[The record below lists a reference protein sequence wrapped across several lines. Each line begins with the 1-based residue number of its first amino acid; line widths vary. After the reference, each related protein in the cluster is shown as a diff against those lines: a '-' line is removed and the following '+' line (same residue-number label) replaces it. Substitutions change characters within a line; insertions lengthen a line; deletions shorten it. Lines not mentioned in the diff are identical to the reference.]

1 MVCGKVKT
9 KEMISKKM
17 QAAIDEQINAEFWS
31 AYLYLS
37 MSAYFERQN
46 LKGFAN
52 WMKVQFQEE
61 TTHAIKFFDY
71 VHSRGGQ
78 VTLKPIAAV
87 DTDWKNNVDIFNETL
102 QHEQHVTSLINNL
115 ANIAVEEKDHATNSM
130 LQWFI
135 SEQVEEE
142 SNVEQ
147 ILVQLKMIGDN
158 GYGMLMLDRE
168 LATRVFVDATKTAAP

>member
-1 MVCGKVKT
+1 
-9 KEMISKKM
+9 MISNKL
-17 QAAIDEQINAEFWS
+17 QTAIDEQINAEIWS

-52 WMKVQFQEE
+52 WMKVQWQEE
-61 TTHAIKFFDY
+61 ITHSVKFFDY

-78 VTLKPIAAV
+78 VALKPIAAV
-87 DTDWKNNVDIFNETL
+87 ETDWKNAIEVFEHTL
-102 QHEQHVTSLINNL
+102 EHEQYVTGLINNL
-115 ANIAVEEKDHATNSM
+115 ANIAVEEKDHATNTM

-135 SEQVEEE
+135 AEQVEEE
-142 SNVEQ
+142 GNVEQ

-168 LATRVFVDATKTAAP
+168 LATRIFVDSTKTVAP

>member
-1 MVCGKVKT
+1 
-9 KEMISKKM
+9 MISKKM
-17 QAAIDEQINAEFWS
+17 QSAIDEQINAEIWS

-46 LKGFAN
+46 LRGFAN
-52 WMKVQFQEE
+52 WMKIQWQEE
-61 TTHAIKFFDY
+61 VTHAIKFFDY

-78 VTLKPIAAV
+78 VNLKPIAAV
-87 DTDWKNNVDIFNETL
+87 QIDWKNSIDVFKDTL
-102 QHEQHVTSLINNL
+102 EHEQHVTALINNL
-115 ANIAVEEKDHATNSM
+115 ANIAIEEKDHATNSM

-135 SEQVEEE
+135 AEQVEEE
-142 SNVEQ
+142 ANAEQ

-168 LATRVFVDATKTAAP
+168 LATRVFVDSTKTAAI

>member
-1 MVCGKVKT
+1 
-9 KEMISKKM
+9 MISNKM
-17 QAAIDEQINAEFWS
+17 QIAIDEQINAEIWS

-46 LKGFAN
+46 LRGFAN
-52 WMKVQFQEE
+52 WMKIQWQEE
-61 TTHAIKFFDY
+61 ISHAIKFFDY

-78 VTLKPIAAV
+78 VSLKPIAAV
-87 DTDWKNNVDIFNETL
+87 QVDWKNPIEVFTDTL
-102 QHEQHVTSLINNL
+102 AHEQHVTSLINNL
-115 ANIAVEEKDHATNSM
+115 ANIAVEEKDHASNSM

-135 SEQVEEE
+135 AEQVEEE
-142 SNVEQ
+142 AHAEQ

-168 LATRVFVDATKTAAP
+168 LAARVFVDATKTV

>member
-1 MVCGKVKT
+1 
-9 KEMISKKM
+9 MISKKM
-17 QAAIDEQINAEFWS
+17 QTAIDEQINAEIWS

-46 LKGFAN
+46 LRGFAN
-52 WMKVQFQEE
+52 WTKIQWQEE
-61 TTHAIKFFDY
+61 ITHAIKFFDF

-78 VTLKPIAAV
+78 VILKPIAAV
-87 DTDWKNNVDIFNETL
+87 PADWKNAIEVFSETL
-102 QHEQHVTSLINNL
+102 KHEQHVTALINNL

-135 SEQVEEE
+135 AEQIEEE
-142 SNVEQ
+142 ANAEQ

-168 LATRVFVDATKTAAP
+168 LAARVFVDSTKAAAQ

>member
-1 MVCGKVKT
+1 
-9 KEMISKKM
+9 MISKRM
-17 QAAIDEQINAEFWS
+17 QTAIDEQINAEFWS

-52 WMKVQFQEE
+52 WMKVQYQEE
-61 TTHAIKFFDY
+61 MTHAVKFFDY

-87 DTDWKNNVDIFNETL
+87 DTDWKNAIEVFSETL
-102 QHEQHVTSLINNL
+102 KHEQLVTALINNL
-115 ANIAVEEKDHATNSM
+115 ANIAVEEKDHATNTM

-135 SEQVEEE
+135 AEQVEEE
-142 SNVEQ
+142 GNDEQ

-158 GYGMLMLDRE
+158 GYGMLMLDKE

>member
-1 MVCGKVKT
+1 
-9 KEMISKKM
+9 MISKKM
-17 QAAIDEQINAEFWS
+17 QTAIDEQINAEIWS

-46 LKGFAN
+46 LRGFAN
-52 WMKVQFQEE
+52 WMKIQWQEE
-61 TTHAIKFFDY
+61 VTHAIKFFDY

-78 VTLKPIAAV
+78 VSLKPIAGV
-87 DTDWKNNVDIFNETL
+87 QTDWKNAVEVFTETL
-102 QHEQHVTSLINNL
+102 AHEQHVTALINNL

-142 SNVEQ
+142 ANAEQ

-168 LATRVFVDATKTAAP
+168 LATRVFVDSTKPAAN

>member
-1 MVCGKVKT
+1 
-9 KEMISKKM
+9 M
-17 QAAIDEQINAEFWS
+17 QSAVDEQINAEIWS

-46 LKGFAN
+46 LRGFAN
-52 WMKVQFQEE
+52 WMKIQWQEE
-61 TTHAIKFFDY
+61 VTHAIKFFDY

-78 VTLKPIAAV
+78 VSLKPIAAV
-87 DTDWKNNVDIFNETL
+87 QIDWKNAIEVFSETL
-102 QHEQHVTSLINNL
+102 KHEQHVTALINNL

-135 SEQVEEE
+135 AEQVEEE
-142 SNVEQ
+142 ANAEQ
-147 ILVQLKMIGDN
+147 ILVQLRMIGDN

-168 LATRVFVDATKTAAP
+168 LATRVFVDATKTAP